1 MSIASILYQK
11 GDEVAT
17 ISPAATVKAAAD
29 ELRQRNIAALVVTGA
44 DSILGVISER
54 EIVHGFAQHGTR
66 LESMTVKDIMRAEPV
81 TVTRGDSLRRA
92 MSLMTRARMR
102 HLPVVREGKL
112 AGIISIGDVIKQ
124 RLEDLELQ
132 THTERD
138 SLHLS
143 WH

>member
-1 MSIASILYQK
+1 MSIASILHQK

>member
-17 ISPAATVKAAAD
+17 IGPAATVKSAAD
-29 ELRQRNIAALVVTGA
+29 ELRKRNIAALVVTSG

-54 EIVHGFAQHGTR
+54 EIAHGFSQYGER
-66 LESMTVKDIMRAEPV
+66 LGSMAVKDVMRGDPA

-92 MSLMTRARMR
+92 MSLMTRARVR
-102 HLPVVREGKL
+102 HLPVLRDGEL

-124 RLEDLELQ
+124 RLQDLELQ
-132 THTERD
+132 THSARD
-138 SLHLS
+138 HLNLAC
-143 WH
+143 H

>member
-1 MSIASILYQK
+1 
-11 GDEVAT
+11 
-17 ISPAATVKAAAD
+17 
-29 ELRQRNIAALVVTGA
+29 
-44 DSILGVISER
+44 LGVISER

-81 TVTRGDSLRRA
+81 TVTRGDSLKRA

-138 SLHLS
+138 SLHLT
-143 WH
+143 H